1 MSLPW
6 RLSEGNETGARSQS
20 APTNSIGNGVLINT
34 CYKKGVIKMEKMLEN
49 KVAII
54 TGSGRGIGRAA
65 ALAFAREGAKVVVS
79 DLNAEP
85 AEETVAEIKQE
96 GAEAVTYVGDV
107 AAPDFADG
115 IVQKAV
121 DTWGGL
127 HIIVNNAGFTWDSM
141 IHKMTDEQ
149 WDKILDVHLKA
160 PFRII
165 RAAKPYFCDAAKQE
179 IKESGQA
186 VPRKI
191 VNISSVAGTGGNLG
205 QANYSSAK
213 SGVLGLTKT
222 MSKEWGR
229 YNVQSNCVAF
239 GFIETRLTQEK
250 EKGLEVDTG
259 KEKVAV
265 GIPAKQREM
274 FAQAIPMGRA
284 GTPEEAANAI
294 LFFVSPLSDYVS
306 GQVLVCGGGPL

>member
-1 MSLPW
+1 
-6 RLSEGNETGARSQS
+6 
-20 APTNSIGNGVLINT
+20 
-34 CYKKGVIKMEKMLEN
+34 MEKMLEN

-79 DLNAEP
+79 DINAEP
-85 AEETVAEIKQE
+85 AEKTAADIKQD
-96 GAEAVTYVGDV
+96 GGDAVTYVGDV
-107 AAPDFADG
+107 RAPDFAEG

-149 WDKILDVHLKA
+149 WDKIFDVHFKA

-179 IKESGQA
+179 IEESGQA
-186 VPRKI
+186 VARKI
-191 VNISSVAGTGGNLG
+191 VNVSSVAGTGGNLG

-259 KEKVAV
+259 REKVPV

-274 FAQAIPMGRA
+274 TLQAIPMGRA
-284 GTPEEAANAI
+284 GTTEEAANAI